1 MSPQNLVRGVV
12 ILALVCVSS
21 GHVVAGE
28 PVLPGA
34 PIWAGLP
41 TSSLPGLGLGEPTA
55 SELDPVFTAPLL
67 DGGFVRWMWS
77 PSVEEA
83 ERAFVFQSG
92 AASSLKQPPT
102 TVVGYEQ
109 AVGDG
114 AQLLVLRSRNLVLVI
129 RSHSGRAT
137 EIAALLL
144 AAFAPEGVSTPGP
157 VLGGGVQTQN
167 R

>member
-1 MSPQNLVRGVV
+1 MSPLASVRGVV
-12 ILALVCVSS
+12 IFALVCLSA
-21 GHVVAGE
+21 GQAWAGE
-28 PVLPGA
+28 PVPPGT

-41 TSSLPGLGLGEPTA
+41 SASLPGLGLGEPTA

-83 ERAFVFQSG
+83 ERAFAFQSV
-92 AASSLKQPPT
+92 AASSLKQPPA

-114 AQLLVLRSRNLVLVI
+114 AQLLIVRSRNLVLVI

-137 EIAALLL
+137 ELAALLL
-144 AAFAPEGVSTPGP
+144 AAFAPEGGVTPSP
-157 VLGGGVQTQN
+157 VLGGGVQTQT

>member
-1 MSPQNLVRGVV
+1 MSPHTKLRGVAL
-12 ILALVCVSS
+12 LALICASS
-21 GHVVAGE
+21 GLAWAGE

-41 TSSLPGLGLGEPTA
+41 TSSLPALGLGEPTA

-92 AASSLKQPPT
+92 AASSLKQPPA
-102 TVVGYEQ
+102 TVIGYEQ

-137 EIAALLL
+137 ELAALLL
-144 AAFAPEGVSTPGP
+144 AAYAPEGVTTPGP

>member
-1 MSPQNLVRGVV
+1 MSPPLKVRGVV
-12 ILALVCVSS
+12 LFALVTLSTGLVW
-21 GHVVAGE
+21 AGE
-28 PVLPGA
+28 PVTPGA

-41 TSSLPGLGLGEPTA
+41 SSSLPGLGLGEPTA

-137 EIAALLL
+137 ELAALLL

>member
-1 MSPQNLVRGVV
+1 MSPHTKLRGVAL
-12 ILALVCVSS
+12 LALICASS
-21 GHVVAGE
+21 GLVWAGE
-28 PVLPGA
+28 PVPPTA

-41 TSSLPGLGLGEPTA
+41 LTSLPGLGLGEPTA

-83 ERAFVFQSG
+83 ERAFVFQSW

-137 EIAALLL
+137 ELAALLL
-144 AAFAPEGVSTPGP
+144 AAFAPEGVSAPGP
-157 VLGGGVQTQN
+157 VLGGGVQTQT